1 MYEVTSNLVM
11 KRLTHP
17 YYYGEVVGG
26 SVDAARTGAVQA
38 RIIGVTD
45 KWDARLQPWVYP
57 QLMQGVV
64 QVPQNGHW
72 LLVKFKDGDINQGM
86 YYAISPTRNFLPEQY
101 MSGYPDIAVMNM
113 GETGYLYTHNR
124 ASHTSTITN
133 PGNDSTLTWTETG
146 ELSLA
151 STRNSDEV
159 GRMTVPVLTEAT
171 IDIFTCMPVGNPSS
185 GVRAGSEYLSVSHI
199 SKQTIDTLRGNGS
212 GEVKRA
218 SDPMDEA
225 ADGQETR
232 DIQGVTKE
240 YGIPFIESP
249 ASIRRSAK
257 VAKRILVTATGNNPL
272 AEALAI
278 YEDSASRACAHYLVG
293 VGDGSMDVMAE
304 LSDRNDAKNLGFV
317 QCVEVT
323 NDATIGA
330 DMKGKPNL
338 DAVSIVFY
346 GDGNLNEY
354 QMGKFS
360 DIVNHV
366 KKSFNLETIDVVAY
380 KQTASTPKQIAVWNN
395 LLAMEGEY

>member
-1 MYEVTSNLVM
+1 MTAEVNTATN
-11 KRLTHP
+11 RLTHP

-45 KWDARLQPWVYP
+45 KWDAKLQPWVYP

-72 LLVKFKDGDINQGM
+72 LLIKFKDGDINQGM
-86 YYAISPTRNFLPEQY
+86 YYAISPTKSFTPEQY
-101 MSGYPDIAVMNM
+101 MAGYPDIAVMNM

-133 PGNDSTLTWTETG
+133 PGNDSTLTWTDTG
-146 ELSLA
+146 ELSLS

-171 IDIFTCMPVGNPSS
+171 IDIFTCMPVGHPST
-185 GVRAGSEYLSVSHI
+185 GIRAGSEYLSVSHI

-218 SDPMDEA
+218 SISADQA

-232 DIQGVTKE
+232 DIQGTDRE

-249 ASIRRSAK
+249 ASVRRSAK
-257 VAKRILVTATGNNPL
+257 TAKRIIVAATGSTPIAETL
-272 AEALAI
+272 AM
-278 YEDSASRACAHYLVG
+278 YEDSAAKTCAHYIVG
-293 VGDGSMDVMAE
+293 LGDGNMDVMSE
-304 LSDRNDAKNLGFV
+304 LHDRKDARNLGFV
-317 QCVEVT
+317 QCVET
-323 NDATIGA
+323 SYDATVGS

-338 DAVSIVFY
+338 DAISIMFY

-354 QMGKFS
+354 QMAKFK
-360 DIVNHV
+360 DIVNNV
-366 KKSFNLETIDVVAY
+366 KKSFNLDAIDVVAY
-380 KQTASTPKQIAVWNN
+380 KQSAATPQQISVWNN
-395 LLAMEGEY
+395 LTAMEGEY